1 MGSKIQKDLIRTNIK
16 NMLLAVMAINQL
28 GVIDNFNKPFKSKL
42 GQDAVYNF
50 MVEESKYCSE
60 YMKKH
65 FNKKLIIT
73 KKDDEDFENSFKY
86 WFSDNAFADGDV
98 KVRDHCIVT
107 GKFRNS
113 VYRDCNIDV
122 KLNHKIPFVFHKLKN
137 YELHIIM
144 QELGKVNFKIT
155 VIANGLEK
163 YMSFNINNKLFF
175 IDSFHFL
182 NSSLNSLVKNLI

>member
-1 MGSKIQKDLIRTNIK
+1 
-16 NMLLAVMAINQL
+16 MLLAVMAINQL
-28 GVIDNFNKPFKSKL
+28 GVNDNFNKPFKSKL
-42 GQDAVYNF
+42 GQDDVYNF

-86 WFSDNAFADGDV
+86 WFSDNAFVDGDV

-113 VYRDCNIDV
+113 VYRDCNINV

-163 YMSFNINNKLFF
+163 YMSFNINYKLFF